1 MNKIKNYIYVMSRR
15 LTKEQFIEK
24 SRIFHGDIYDYSKTN
39 YINDQTKVVIICN
52 IHGEFNQSP
61 GLHYR
66 SGCITCGLS
75 KRANSRKNKIE
86 DLIIKFREKHFDKY
100 DIIVENWAKFGLL
113 IPSSI
118 RVHKLATLDK
128 KLFYK
133 KLGSIDFEIEKQV
146 KSLVSQ
152 LTDN

>member
-1 MNKIKNYIYVMSRR
+1 MKSIEFLTSINNHKIEIPENLLADSNIEHVRVII
-15 LTKEQFIEK
+15 QFNEDASEELLYK
-24 SRIFHGDIYDYSKTN
+24 KTVQDQFLSGFSEEDSIYDR
-39 YINDQTKVVIICN
+39 ILVC
-52 IHGEFNQSP
+52 
-61 GLHYR
+61 R
-66 SGCITCGLS
+66 ITS
-75 KRANSRKNKIE
+75 Q
-86 DLIIKFREKHFDKY
+86 KHFDKY

>member
-1 MNKIKNYIYVMSRR
+1 MI
-15 LTKEQFIEK
+15 QFKFGDVVLLNFPFSDGTNFKKRPALI
-24 SRIFHGDIYDYSKTN
+24 INDFNDGDIL
-39 YINDQTKVVIICN
+39 VC
-52 IHGEFNQSP
+52 
-61 GLHYR
+61 R
-66 SGCITCGLS
+66 ITS
-75 KRANSRKNKIE
+75 Q
-86 DLIIKFREKHFDKY
+86 KHFDKY